1 MPMTLARTYF
11 EVLCDVPE
19 CASALQ
25 VPASMDDSAD
35 SRAKR
40 ARDLLLA
47 EGWTKD
53 ARGLDQCPIHAPTN
67 SL

>member
-1 MPMTLARTYF
+1 MTLARTYF

-19 CASALQ
+19 CAATLQ
-25 VPASMDDSAD
+25 VPASMDDSAG

>member
-1 MPMTLARTYF
+1 MTLTSTYF
-11 EVLCDVPE
+11 EVSCDVPE
-19 CASALQ
+19 CASVLQ
-25 VPASMDDSAD
+25 VPSTLDDSSG

-53 ARGLDQCPIHAPTN
+53 SRGLDQCPIHSPTN

>member
-1 MPMTLARTYF
+1 MR
-11 EVLCDVPE
+11 
-19 CASALQ
+19 CAQMHSVLQ
-25 VPASMDDSAD
+25 VPASLDPTPLTD

-53 ARGLDQCPIHAPTN
+53 ARGLDQCPIHTLT
-67 SL
+67 SLL